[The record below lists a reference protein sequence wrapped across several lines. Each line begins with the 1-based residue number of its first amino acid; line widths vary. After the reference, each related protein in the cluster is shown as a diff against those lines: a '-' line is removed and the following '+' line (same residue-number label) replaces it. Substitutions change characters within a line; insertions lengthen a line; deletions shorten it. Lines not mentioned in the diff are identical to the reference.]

1 MIKFLLTLFF
11 CHFLADFTHLSNKWM
26 LNAKKLGSP
35 YLPIIAHAAIHS
47 GLMSLSLIFFGVEFY
62 KIAIVF
68 VLQLITHF
76 GIDLLKGKMN
86 YWFPK
91 LQDPANKWR
100 WIVFGF
106 DQYLHSIVIIL
117 LSYYLAYVI

>member
-1 MIKFLLTLFF
+1 M
-11 CHFLADFTHLSNKWM
+11 S
-26 LNAKKLGSP
+26 
-35 YLPIIAHAAIHS
+35 IHS
-47 GLMSLSLIFFGVEFY
+47 VLMSLSLIFFGVEFY

-91 LQDPANKWR
+91 LQDPANKWH

-117 LSYYLAYVI
+117 LSYYFSLCYLIIGK